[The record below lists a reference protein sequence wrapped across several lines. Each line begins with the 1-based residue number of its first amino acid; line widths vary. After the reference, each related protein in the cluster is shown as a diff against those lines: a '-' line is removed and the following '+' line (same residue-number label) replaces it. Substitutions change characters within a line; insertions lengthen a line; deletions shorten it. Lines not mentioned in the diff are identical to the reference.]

1 MAEEKLEE
9 VGDFLINIQLEAE
22 AIKDGFHV
30 EYNGEEY
37 GFTAKMTDR
46 NDKKMTGLMTGV
58 MHGCLGC
65 EFPPVQWNDINRIR
79 QGPQGFPIVR

>member
-37 GFTAKMTDR
+37 GWVYSED
-46 NDKKMTGLMTGV
+46 D
-58 MHGCLGC
+58 
-65 EFPPVQWNDINRIR
+65 
-79 QGPQGFPIVR
+79 